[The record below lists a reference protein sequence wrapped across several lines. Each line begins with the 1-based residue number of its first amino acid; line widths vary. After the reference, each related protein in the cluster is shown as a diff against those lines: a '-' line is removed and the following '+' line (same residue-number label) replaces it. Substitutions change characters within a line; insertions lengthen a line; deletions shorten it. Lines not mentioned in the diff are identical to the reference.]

1 MLLAPIVLL
10 TALVQTQP
18 RTPAPALSAGEH
30 PLHLVDPLPRLPLPK
45 PAANALAAVA
55 NNNRTAA
62 GAISGRVLTLTMDV
76 VSARWKPEGDA
87 DLEVP
92 VLAFAE
98 RGKAPSVPG
107 PLVRVRVGTE
117 LRLMLTNR
125 TDSALVIG
133 GLRAGTAPKSDT
145 VHLAAGATREVR
157 ARFNSTGT
165 YAYWGAFKGTT
176 ALDRNW
182 LDSQLNGAIVVDAPT
197 AKTDDYVFLI
207 SEWFYPYDDRRQ
219 TFEVATVINGKG
231 FPNTQRLTLPQGDS
245 VRFHV
250 VNTTSFHHPMHLHGF
265 YYRIEERAAK
275 RVPANRQ
282 LLSNTDLVPVGSTE
296 VFSFVPSTPG
306 NWVFH
311 CHFAFHVDE
320 TVSLIGSPRDSASM
334 QAATMSQVMP
344 TTSGSA
350 TDVAQSGHSM
360 HGLVIAMQVTPKAGY
375 TPPSMA
381 NARTIRLH
389 VQNQPHRLVGGV
401 DAIGFVAQNGDSVPA
416 LHTVSIPAPVLELE
430 RGKPVRIVVKNNL
443 TEPTSVH
450 WHGLEIESFPDGVP
464 NWSGLGSK
472 VYTQIASR
480 DSFVAEFVPP
490 RAGTF
495 PYHSHLNDR
504 QQMLS
509 GMYGA
514 IIVTDRPRDLKHDHL
529 VVTGG
534 GGPSIEK
541 SIETPFALVN
551 GSTAPAPLHLTA
563 GETHRLRLVSINPD
577 WAIRYTLRNL
587 AVTARWRAIAKDGAD
602 LPRALATMRTASVL
616 MGPGETADFAFTP
629 STPGTWRL
637 DVASDGAGWQIPL
650 QVIVDPA
657 PKRNAKASSSSSSSS
672 AKP

>member
-1 MLLAPIVLL
+1 MIMLLAPMALL
-10 TALVQTQP
+10 TTLVQTQP
-18 RTPAPALSAGEH
+18 RTPAQAPSGGGH
-30 PLHLVDPLPRLPLPK
+30 PVHLVEPLPRRPLPR
-45 PAANALAAVA
+45 PAANAIAAVA

-76 VSARWKPEGDA
+76 VSARWKPEGDR
-87 DLEVP
+87 DPEVP

-107 PLVRVRVGTE
+107 PMVRVRVGTE
-117 LRLMLTNR
+117 VRLTLTNR

-133 GLRAGTAPKSDT
+133 GLRAGSDPTSDT
-145 VHLAAGATREVR
+145 VHLAVGATREVR
-157 ARFNSTGT
+157 ARFDSTGT

-176 ALDRNW
+176 AVDRSW
-182 LDSQLNGAIVVDAPT
+182 LDSQLNGAIVVDALT

-207 SEWFYPYDDRRQ
+207 SEWFHPYDDRRQ
-219 TFEVATVINGKG
+219 TFEVAAVINGKG
-231 FPNTQRLTLPQGDS
+231 FPHTQRLTLPQGDS

-250 VNTTSFHHPMHLHGF
+250 INTTSFHHPMHLHGF

-275 RVPANRQ
+275 PVPANRQ
-282 LLSNTDLVPVGSTE
+282 LLSNTDLVPGGSTE

-320 TVSLIGSPRDSASM
+320 TVSLIGSPSDSASM
-334 QAATMSQVMP
+334 RTAAAPHAMP
-344 TTSGSA
+344 TTSSGISETA
-350 TDVAQSGHSM
+350 PSGHSM
-360 HGLVIAMQVTPKAGY
+360 HGLVIAMHVTPKPGY
-375 TPPSMA
+375 TPPSMV

-389 VQNQPHRLVGGV
+389 VQNEPHRLVGGV
-401 DAIGFVAQNGDSVPA
+401 DAIGFALQKDDSVPA
-416 LHTVSIPAPVLELE
+416 AHTVSIPGPVLELE
-430 RGKPVRIVVKNNL
+430 RGKPVRIIVKNNL

-472 VYTQIASR
+472 VYTQIAPR

-514 IIVTDRPRDLKHDHL
+514 IIVTDRPRDLAHDHL
-529 VVTGG
+529 IVTGG
-534 GGPSIEK
+534 GGPSIEQ
-541 SIETPFALVN
+541 SVETPFARVN

-577 WAIRYTLRNL
+577 WAIRYTLRNDT
-587 AVTARWRAIAKDGAD
+587 VTARWRAIAKDGAD
-602 LPRALATMRTASVL
+602 LPRALATLRTASVL

-629 STPGTWRL
+629 STPGTWHL

-650 QVIVDPA
+650 EVIVDPA
-657 PKRNAKASSSSSSSS
+657 PKRKAKAS